1 MSIRRF
7 LRIGLVLFLCST
19 TSCRD
24 HSSQSVRIGA
34 LLPLS
39 GSGSNYGRS
48 LRQGL
53 EIAKGEINANGGING
68 KQLEIIYEDS
78 QGDPKVAISGFEKLS
93 SFDHVPVVIGSI
105 SSVVLALASTADR
118 EHVVLINSSAMS
130 PKICTEATDYLFSF
144 MVSGSDEARFM
155 ASTYV
160 NAHRMSPIAVLYSN
174 NASGIDTRDAFISDL
189 TARGG
194 HIAVQEGYE
203 LNSTDFRTQ
212 LTKIKASNAQY
223 GYLLAFSSA
232 EFAQILK
239 QSQEL
244 GLKIKWYSYSGFET
258 RETLSLAGS
267 AADGVVYSY
276 PSYSGHVDAMQK
288 FQAQYESSYGS
299 IPDVYTTT
307 SYDTM
312 KVLAQA
318 MAQSSDYS
326 PATIRQELLR
336 KSYEGLFGIFK
347 FSEPQCVARQ
357 PMWKTVSG
365 GKFVPASGN

>member
-1 MSIRRF
+1 MSIRQF

-105 SSVVLALASTADR
+105 SSVVLALAPTADR

-160 NAHRMSPIAVLYSN
+160 NA
-174 NASGIDTRDAFISDL
+174 
-189 TARGG
+189 
-194 HIAVQEGYE
+194 
-203 LNSTDFRTQ
+203 
-212 LTKIKASNAQY
+212 
-223 GYLLAFSSA
+223 
-232 EFAQILK
+232 QILK

-276 PSYSGHVDAMQK
+276 PSYSGHFDAMQK

>member
-1 MSIRRF
+1 M
-7 LRIGLVLFLCST
+7 
-19 TSCRD
+19 
-24 HSSQSVRIGA
+24 
-34 LLPLS
+34 
-39 GSGSNYGRS
+39 
-48 LRQGL
+48 
-53 EIAKGEINANGGING
+53 
-68 KQLEIIYEDS
+68 
-78 QGDPKVAISGFEKLS
+78 
-93 SFDHVPVVIGSI
+93 
-105 SSVVLALASTADR
+105 
-118 EHVVLINSSAMS
+118 
-130 PKICTEATDYLFSF
+130 
-144 MVSGSDEARFM
+144 
-155 ASTYV
+155 
-160 NAHRMSPIAVLYSN
+160 
-174 NASGIDTRDAFISDL
+174 
-189 TARGG
+189 
-194 HIAVQEGYE
+194 QEGYE

-276 PSYSGHVDAMQK
+276 PSYSGHFDAMQK